1 MKKAI
6 WKIILAVF
14 VIPLGAA
21 LVLTALHCFFSI
33 YYWDWYW
40 ITEWMCN
47 LPEVLAYYVV
57 YASVYA
63 SFGVISY
70 FLFFESAGKTVIT
83 SVIFVITAGIFPL
96 LRYVVRHF
104 FFMSVYS
111 ETALRTVYLTDAE
124 TSLILLA
131 NVAIFLVVI
140 LLERAFYAW
149 ILKEKPEKERKM
161 FSPKNPVGLAALIF
175 FAARAVFSSLLFVTG
190 GEYAVENILSPA
202 LEYVI
207 DIGGFFATALG
218 ASISAKYLDGVSKK
232 SV

>member
-1 MKKAI
+1 M
-6 WKIILAVF
+6 
-14 VIPLGAA
+14 
-21 LVLTALHCFFSI
+21 
-33 YYWDWYW
+33 
-40 ITEWMCN
+40 
-47 LPEVLAYYVV
+47 
-57 YASVYA
+57 
-63 SFGVISY
+63 
-70 FLFFESAGKTVIT
+70 
-83 SVIFVITAGIFPL
+83 IFVITAGIFPL

-161 FSPKNPVGLAALIF
+161 FSPKNPVWLAALIF

-190 GEYAVENILSPA
+190 GEYAVENILSLA

-218 ASISAKYLDGVSKK
+218 ASISAKYSDGVSKK